1 MAYRL
6 ANYANKQEKSVLTQ
20 AQVVNSRSRSR
31 PSLITNSGPA
41 VGMSQMYTSRIRELE
56 GALHFLLGIPEVM
69 AKVASLVRERGPVS
83 ADPA

>member
-1 MAYRL
+1 
-6 ANYANKQEKSVLTQ
+6 VLIQ

-31 PSLITNSGPA
+31 LTLITNSGPA

-69 AKVASLVRERGPVS
+69 AKVESLVRVRGPVS
-83 ADPA
+83 ANPA